1 MNMEF
6 MTDVISIHTTR
17 KVVTCFIFVCW
28 LVWNISIHTTRKVV
42 TVIRSNNFKLSFIS
56 IHTTRKVVTVA
67 HTDSK
72 SHGTNFNPHHP
83 QGGDSNFA
91 QKPLLIPIHLHQQ
104 SAPNSLYI
112 LHSSTSKSNPKKY
125 LIKIPVR
132 IPRGFHVRFRFA
144 LKDQRLFHINP
155 LIHSNMFNPCLI
167 LIPQIIK
174 SEAIHIFI
182 NQFR

>member
-1 MNMEF
+1 M
-6 MTDVISIHTTR
+6 ISIHTTR
-17 KVVTCFIFVCW
+17 KVVTKAHG
-28 LVWNISIHTTRKVV
+28 SIDYA
-42 TVIRSNNFKLSFIS
+42 IL
-56 IHTTRKVVTVA
+56 
-67 HTDSK
+67 
-72 SHGTNFNPHHP
+72 NFNPHHP

>member
-1 MNMEF
+1 MPSYFNPHRPQGG
-6 MTDVISIHTTR
+6 DNPWKWKCCPS
-17 KVVTCFIFVCW
+17 
-28 LVWNISIHTTRKVV
+28 
-42 TVIRSNNFKLSFIS
+42 
-56 IHTTRKVVTVA
+56 A
-67 HTDSK
+67 Y
-72 SHGTNFNPHHP
+72 FNPHHP

>member
-1 MNMEF
+1 MRGDGWVLE
-6 MTDVISIHTTR
+6 
-17 KVVTCFIFVCW
+17 VT
-28 LVWNISIHTTRKVV
+28 ISIHTTRKVV
-42 TVIRSNNFKLSFIS
+42 TVGVCCTGVHVS
-56 IHTTRKVVTVA
+56 
-67 HTDSK
+67 
-72 SHGTNFNPHHP
+72 NFNPHHP

>member
-1 MNMEF
+1 MF
-6 MTDVISIHTTR
+6 LISIHTTR
-17 KVVTCFIFVCW
+17 KVVTPPAPPPESCFCY
-28 LVWNISIHTTRKVV
+28 
-42 TVIRSNNFKLSFIS
+42 
-56 IHTTRKVVTVA
+56 
-67 HTDSK
+67 
-72 SHGTNFNPHHP
+72 FNPHHP

-104 SAPNSLYI
+104 STPNSLYI
-112 LHSSTSKSNPKKY
+112 LHSSTSKSNPKQY

-144 LKDQRLFHINP
+144 LKNQRLFHINP

-174 SEAIHIFI
+174 SETIHIFI

>member
-1 MNMEF
+1 
-6 MTDVISIHTTR
+6 MTCIRSRLSCSRIISIHTTR
-17 KVVTCFIFVCW
+17 KVVTSAAATACTLI
-28 LVWNISIHTTRKVV
+28 I
-42 TVIRSNNFKLSFIS
+42 
-56 IHTTRKVVTVA
+56 
-67 HTDSK
+67 D
-72 SHGTNFNPHHP
+72 FNPHHP

-104 SAPNSLYI
+104 SAHNSLYI
-112 LHSSTSKSNPKKY
+112 LHSSTSKSNPKQY

-144 LKDQRLFHINP
+144 LKNQRLFHINP

-174 SEAIHIFI
+174 SETIHIFI

>member
-1 MNMEF
+1 MYFNPHHPQGG
-6 MTDVISIHTTR
+6 DISKALESIGFNDFNPHHPQGGDMP
-17 KVVTCFIFVCW
+17 CFG
-28 LVWNISIHTTRKVV
+28 T
-42 TVIRSNNFKLSFIS
+42 
-56 IHTTRKVVTVA
+56 
-67 HTDSK
+67 K
-72 SHGTNFNPHHP
+72 SAGKDFNPHHPQGGDKYLANLKCFRPHFNPHHP

>member
-1 MNMEF
+1 MKPINRF
-6 MTDVISIHTTR
+6 PSYFNPHHPQGGDGS
-17 KVVTCFIFVCW
+17 FV
-28 LVWNISIHTTRKVV
+28 
-42 TVIRSNNFKLSFIS
+42 FFLSVS
-56 IHTTRKVVTVA
+56 YY
-67 HTDSK
+67 
-72 SHGTNFNPHHP
+72 FNPHHP

>member
-1 MNMEF
+1 MMNNNLQ
-6 MTDVISIHTTR
+6 TAVISIHTTR
-17 KVVTCFIFVCW
+17 KVVTRTEQFLYAAF
-28 LVWNISIHTTRKVV
+28 NISIHTTRKVV
-42 TVIRSNNFKLSFIS
+42 T
-56 IHTTRKVVTVA
+56 IHV
-67 HTDSK
+67 HTYQGSLYD
-72 SHGTNFNPHHP
+72 FNPHHP

-104 SAPNSLYI
+104 STPNSLYI
-112 LHSSTSKSNPKKY
+112 LHSSTSKINPKQY

-132 IPRGFHVRFRFA
+132 IPRRFHVRFRFA
-144 LKDQRLFHINP
+144 LKDQRLFHINS

>member
-1 MNMEF
+1 MEHF
-6 MTDVISIHTTR
+6 CLGGTISIHTTR
-17 KVVTCFIFVCW
+17 KVVTTIAIASTKTIWHFNPHHPQGGDRVSY
-28 LVWNISIHTTRKVV
+28 LHTIK
-42 TVIRSNNFKLSFIS
+42 IK
-56 IHTTRKVVTVA
+56 
-67 HTDSK
+67 
-72 SHGTNFNPHHP
+72 NFNPHHP

-104 SAPNSLYI
+104 STPNSLYI
-112 LHSSTSKSNPKKY
+112 LHSSTSKINPKQY

-167 LIPQIIK
+167 LISQIIK
-174 SEAIHIFI
+174 SETIHIFI